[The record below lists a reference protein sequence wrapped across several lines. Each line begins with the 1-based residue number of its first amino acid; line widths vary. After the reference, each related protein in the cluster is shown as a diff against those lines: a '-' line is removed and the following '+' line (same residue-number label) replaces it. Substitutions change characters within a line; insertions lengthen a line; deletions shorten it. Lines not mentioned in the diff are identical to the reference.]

1 MSRRT
6 FVTPHARRRGDRA
19 GDPLEGLVN
28 LFDLG
33 IVLAVAFLLAALA
46 SLNLSSLL
54 TSEDVTVTKKNHGQ
68 ETVIVKQGDHVRAVK
83 LSHRKVVGSGE
94 KIEDIHRTTGLAEGT
109 FTAPVLLEM
118 ARDRGVDMPI
128 SAAVAAVI
136 AEKMSV
142 DAAIESLLARP
153 LKAEG

>member
-1 MSRRT
+1 MSAPPPRPRRT

-54 TSEDVTVTKKNHGQ
+54 TSDDVTVTKKSHGQ
-68 ETVIVKQGDHVRAVK
+68 ETVIVKKGDRVRAVR

-94 KIEDIHRTTGLAEGT
+94 RIGQAYRLADGRVVIVG
-109 FTAPVLLEM
+109 APKP
-118 ARDRGVDMPI
+118 RR
-128 SAAVAAVI
+128 
-136 AEKMSV
+136 
-142 DAAIESLLARP
+142 
-153 LKAEG
+153 